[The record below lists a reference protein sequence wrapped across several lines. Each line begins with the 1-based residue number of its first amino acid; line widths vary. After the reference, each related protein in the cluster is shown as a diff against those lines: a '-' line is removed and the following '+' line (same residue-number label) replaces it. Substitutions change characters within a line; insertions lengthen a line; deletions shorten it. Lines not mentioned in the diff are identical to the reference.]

1 MHRIVLVAALLAAG
15 MAGCLQNLDPT
26 GGPGDWA
33 REFLQ
38 PDPYSELV
46 FEVDYVS
53 GERPSNTAM
62 SLLEQRAKEHL
73 RKPDGVTVNLDD
85 EISESR
91 DQWTTQ
97 QIRDLESRH
106 RDRTKS
112 GSTAIMY
119 IVYLDGRFAGGSGTV
134 GLAYQASSF
143 AIFHEK
149 IKDAS
154 SGVLSASPQDVEKA
168 VVVHEMG
175 HNLGLVNNG
184 IPMACEDHEDPDH
197 RKHSTNRDSVMYW
210 AVETNPVDN
219 FFGGR
224 FSGAPPT
231 QFDSND
237 ECDMEAAG
245 GK

>member
-15 MAGCLQNLDPT
+15 MAGCLITDPT
-26 GGPGDWA
+26 AGPGDWA

-73 RKPDGVTVNLDD
+73 RKPDGITVTRDD

-112 GSTAIMY
+112 GSTAVMY
-119 IVYLDGRFAGGSGTV
+119 IVYVDGRFAEKDGVV
-134 GLAYQASSF
+134 GLAYSASSF
-143 AIFHEK
+143 VIFYDK
-149 IKDAS
+149 IKDS
-154 SGVLSASPQDVEKA
+154 SRSVLTASPQDVEKA

-184 IPMACEDHEDPDH
+184 IPMPCGDHEDPDH
-197 RKHSTNRDSVMYW
+197 PKHSDNQDSVMYW

-237 ECDMEAAG
+237 ECDMESAG